1 MSEKR
6 IKVLNAIFFYIIWW
20 GCVLGIQYSYNYL
33 GPLLTIIVGIAHLNI
48 IVDFKKEVKLIL
60 AVGLLGLI
68 VESFHLHSNLLDY
81 SGYIFSNSLFPPLW
95 ILCMWLGFAGTLNY
109 SMFWMKGRW
118 ILMIICGAIFG
129 PMSYLAGVKLGVLN
143 LNFSYTLSIVV
154 IGITWG
160 LSIPIM
166 YYMNKKIYRS

>member
-33 GPLLTIIVGIAHLNI
+33 GPLLKIIVGIAHLNI

-81 SGYIFSNSLFPPLW
+81 SGYIFANSLFPPLW

-166 YYMNKKIYRS
+166 YYMNRQIYKK

>member
-1 MSEKR
+1 MG
-6 IKVLNAIFFYIIWW
+6 IF
-20 GCVLGIQYSYNYL
+20 
-33 GPLLTIIVGIAHLNI
+33 HLNI
-48 IVDFKKEVKLIL
+48 ITDFKKEAKLIL

-81 SGYIFSNSLFPPLW
+81 NGYIFTNPLFPPLW

-143 LNFSYTLSIVV
+143 LNFSYS
-154 IGITWG
+154 
-160 LSIPIM
+160 S
-166 YYMNKKIYRS
+166 